1 MPSPARKSQ
10 IISLEER
17 LSILSPN
24 PPRRVGGSSR
34 NNLRNSNWVVPVSP
48 LDANH
53 SDFHHANS
61 HNGGPSSLLAL
72 HSIRHV
78 TRVSKRAAL
87 ATKEQFW
94 DSNDAGI
101 VAAQTAVDQWEQAY
115 NALRGLLCAMGHS
128 AQGLYGAAKTGANG
142 LEHGLLVPVRD
153 WILLPAFGGVE
164 HVVGE
169 TVGFFQSDQTQV
181 LAQQSLNLAGQ
192 VPLIGQNILVPA
204 LCIGAEALKRTWEV
218 AQYPIPHPQQVRDS
232 VDSVLTGTKW
242 ALTTAGREVFLYVKR
257 ADANITRTLSHT
269 QWKVLGS
276 GPYATLD
283 KLNKREVIDHF
294 CERYFSTTDPV
305 ARYELAA
312 HVRAHN
318 RPLYHDLVITGLLHE
333 RGGELTEDDEWLS
346 VRPRYRNGEASNF
359 LLEQDVDGD
368 GRHHDGDCATFALWF
383 RLPYQNGERPKRDTP
398 WVCFNADERNLLE
411 HKYRSVLKTKRERRS
426 VSYDSDSAIDS
437 TQRHG
442 EINSGSD
449 PLDPASALQPPTQ
462 QLEDQIDEEPAE
474 EGVGG
479 WRQQKYATNA
489 KWYNPDLK
497 QDLLLDQK
505 RHCVTFSPCCPKC
518 RQTHGNTQAPWAPKE
533 FGELCEACTA
543 QHADAPWVDAL
554 LSPPPLVG
562 IYRPTMWR
570 FYGQGDEI
578 RRATWFLDTQ
588 RNGPQPYGEDA
599 QAVLEDAYLFLKWM
613 SRRRVW
619 DGSVL
624 LTVQVPSPDGSEHQL
639 VQFSSLNSATAI
651 GKGLGGAI
659 SIFKRRVY
667 RGAYYPQ
674 NNAFSQSPISEAEHG
689 KESFQQIE
697 TPRAVSLLEDHN
709 VSGPVHNSLV
719 PSPDGNETNIVEVPG
734 STSFEEEIDET
745 ISLDEPTSPS
755 NAVPGE
761 SELLS
766 YGRPLLAFALKNNT
780 DTAMI
785 GNKNKTEGKTSDK
798 CRTEELDHL
807 VLIVHGIGEM
817 LQTFDLFGLKK
828 VPTIVDCC
836 GYLRDNHAEVLDAR
850 FSQMVSAIDGNPETQ
865 FGRVEYLPVEWHEA
879 FSIQSTRRFL
889 THSPTAS
896 ADARSNTS
904 INDISLRTI
913 PNLRQ
918 FANDTLMDVLYFMS
932 PIHHDIIIDIVVNE
946 MNFVVERFRKLTGFQ
961 GSISVAGHSLG
972 SIIAWD
978 ILDHQLKGGIQLG
991 LIQPESTPPEEEEQQ
1006 RQDIAYPQL
1015 DFDVDNAFM
1024 LGSPIAVFLMIRN
1037 QQKPLSINH
1046 SLGGCSRVF
1055 NIFHPYDPVSYRI
1068 EPLLHPRN
1076 ADVEPKIMTHWNG
1089 GFRIQ
1094 YQTKRLWK
1102 KIVDHTVNAQVSVLH
1117 SLESRISALGLLDS
1131 ADAGGDEED
1140 ASSQSSDGSNR
1151 SLSPHTVVTGKLNG
1165 GRRIDYMLQEK
1176 EIDRANEY
1184 VAAFAAHSCYWL
1196 EKDLSLFI
1204 ARQIC
1209 LRSLERFGGD
1219 GVHEAQFHD

>member
-1 MPSPARKSQ
+1 MMSASATGSAHVV
-10 IISLEER
+10 SLEER
-17 LSILSPN
+17 LSIQSPT
-24 PPRRVGGSSR
+24 PPRGPTTRRSSR
-34 NNLRNSNWVVPVSP
+34 NNFQTSDDWGVPVSP
-48 LDANH
+48 LEGQLYYGRGSSNH
-53 SDFHHANS
+53 HPNS
-61 HNGGPSSLLAL
+61 ILAL
-72 HSIRHV
+72 HSLRHV

-128 AQGLYGAAKTGANG
+128 AHGLYGAAKAGANG

-164 HVVGE
+164 HVVAE
-169 TVGFFQSDQTQV
+169 TVGFLQSDQTQV
-181 LAQQSLNLAGQ
+181 LAQQSFSLARR
-192 VPLIGQNILVPA
+192 VPLVGENVLAPA
-204 LCIGAEALKRTWEV
+204 LCFGAEALRRTWEV

-232 VDSVLTGTKW
+232 VDAVLTGTKW
-242 ALTTAGREVFLYVKR
+242 ALTTAGRELFLYVKR

-294 CERYFSTTDPV
+294 CERYFSTADPV

-318 RPLYHDLVITGLLHE
+318 RPLYHDLVITGLLRE
-333 RGGELTEDDEWLS
+333 RGGDLTEDDEWLS
-346 VRPRYRNGEASNF
+346 VRPRYRHGEASDF
-359 LLEQDVDGD
+359 LLEDDVDGD
-368 GRHHDGDCATFALWF
+368 AHRHDDDAATFALWF

-398 WVCFNADERNLLE
+398 WVCFDRGERAKLE
-411 HKYRSVLKTKRERRS
+411 DKYRSVLKVKREGRTVMNDREGKFRGGLN
-426 VSYDSDSAIDS
+426 IK
-437 TQRHG
+437 
-442 EINSGSD
+442 GSD
-449 PLDPASALQPPTQ
+449 PLDHASALEPPTP
-462 QLEDQIDEEPAE
+462 QLEGQSDQVQALEEE
-474 EGVGG
+474 QG

-489 KWYNPDLK
+489 TWYNPDL
-497 QDLLLDQK
+497 QHDLLLDQK
-505 RHCVTFSPCCPKC
+505 RHCVTLSPCCPKC
-518 RQTHGNTQAPWAPKE
+518 RKTHETVQPPLAPKE
-533 FGELCEACTA
+533 FGELCEECMA

-554 LSPPPLVG
+554 LSPPPLIGV
-562 IYRPTMWR
+562 YRPTLWR
-570 FYGQGDEI
+570 FYGPGDEI

-599 QAVLEDAYLFLKWM
+599 QAVLEDAYLFLIWM

-624 LTVQVPSPDGSEHQL
+624 LTVQVPSPDGSENQL

-651 GKGLGGAI
+651 GKGIGGAI

-667 RGAYYPQ
+667 RGAY
-674 NNAFSQSPISEAEHG
+674 FSQDNAPSLPPPTGHANELLAEDEALTTIS
-689 KESFQQIE
+689 
-697 TPRAVSLLEDHN
+697 RLED
-709 VSGPVHNSLV
+709 LKL
-719 PSPDGNETNIVEVPG
+719 
-734 STSFEEEIDET
+734 STSFDIETEANSDKNKEMIVEELDATAAKEDIEQAHL
-745 ISLDEPTSPS
+745 LDESQPQSIP
-755 NAVPGE
+755 E
-761 SELLS
+761 SAFRR
-766 YGRPLLAFALKNNT
+766 YGRSSLAFALKNDCDELLVGT
-780 DTAMI
+780 
-785 GNKNKTEGKTSDK
+785 KNKQSDK
-798 CRTEELDHL
+798 ATDNDCDDPVDHL

-817 LQTFDLFGLKK
+817 LQSFDFFGLKK

-836 GYLRDNHAEVLDAR
+836 GYLRNNHAEVLDAR
-850 FSQMVSAIDGNPETQ
+850 FSQMFSAIDGIPETQ
-865 FGRVEYLPVEWHEA
+865 FDRVEYLPVEWHES
-879 FSIQSTRRFL
+879 FSIQSTRRLL
-889 THSPTAS
+889 TESPTAS
-896 ADARSNTS
+896 GTNRSTTS

-946 MNFVVERFRKLTGFQ
+946 MNFVVERFRKLTGFE
-961 GSISVAGHSLG
+961 GCISVVGHSLG

-978 ILDHQLKGGIQLG
+978 ILDHQHSDSITMSPIQ
-991 LIQPESTPPEEEEQQ
+991 QPESTSPEEEDQQ
-1006 RQDIAYPQL
+1006 QQDSGYPQL
-1015 DFDVDNAFM
+1015 DFEVDNAFM
-1024 LGSPIAVFLMIRN
+1024 LGSPIPVFLMIRN
-1037 QQKPLSINH
+1037 QRKPLAVDH
-1046 SLGGCSRVF
+1046 VLAGCPRVF

-1068 EPLLHPRN
+1068 EPLLHPSN

-1089 GFRIQ
+1089 GFRFQ

-1102 KIVDHTVNAQVSVLH
+1102 KIVDRTVHAQESVLR
-1117 SLESRISALGLLDS
+1117 SVESSISALGLLDS
-1131 ADAGGDEED
+1131 ANAGGDEED
-1140 ASSQSSDGSNR
+1140 ASSQSSNGSGVPQ
-1151 SLSPHTVVTGKLNG
+1151 STHTIVTGRLNG

-1184 VAAFAAHSCYWL
+1184 VAALAAHSCYWL

-1209 LRSLERFGGD
+1209 LRALERAGGND
-1219 GVHEAQFHD
+1219 VNEGIFQTGGV

>member
-1 MPSPARKSQ
+1 MASLTRESH
-10 IISLEER
+10 STLEER
-17 LSILSPN
+17 LSIESPS
-24 PPRRVGGSSR
+24 PALRPRGGPSR
-34 NNLRNSNWVVPVSP
+34 NSFHTSDWDVPLSP
-48 LDANH
+48 LDVHH
-53 SDFHHANS
+53 SHLHHASN
-61 HNGGPSSLLAL
+61 HHGGASSILAL
-72 HSIRHV
+72 HSIRQV

-115 NALRGLLCAMGHS
+115 NALRGVLCAMGHS
-128 AQGLYGAAKTGANG
+128 AKGVYGAAKTGANG

-169 TVGFFQSDQTQV
+169 TLGFLQSDQTQV
-181 LAQQSLNLAGQ
+181 LAQHSLTVARQ
-192 VPLIGQNILVPA
+192 VPLIGENILVPA
-204 LCIGAEALKRTWEV
+204 LCIGAEALKRAWEV

-242 ALTTAGREVFLYVKR
+242 ALTTAGREVFLYAKR

-333 RGGELTEDDEWLS
+333 RGGEFTDEDEWLS
-346 VRPRYRNGEASNF
+346 LRPLYRNGEASNF
-359 LLEQDVDGD
+359 LLHSGVDGD
-368 GRHHDGDCATFALWF
+368 ARHHDGDDATFALWF

-398 WVCFNADERNLLE
+398 WLCFNAEERNKLE
-411 HKYRSVLKTKRERRS
+411 SKYRSVLKAKGERRTT
-426 VSYDSDSAIDS
+426 SYDSGSAIKS
-437 TQRHG
+437 TEQHG
-442 EINSGSD
+442 GINNESD
-449 PLDPASALQPPTQ
+449 PLDRASALQPPTQ
-462 QLEDQIDEEPAE
+462 QVEHHLG
-474 EGVGG
+474 EGPTIERVDS
-479 WRQQKYATNA
+479 WMQQKYTTIA

-497 QDLLLDQK
+497 HDLILDQK
-505 RHCVTFSPCCPKC
+505 RHCVTFSACCPKC
-518 RQTHGNTQAPWAPKE
+518 RQIHGNVEPPWAPKE
-533 FGELCEACTA
+533 FGELCKECTE

-554 LSPPPLVG
+554 ISPPPLVG
-562 IYRPTMWR
+562 VYRPTMWR
-570 FYGQGDEI
+570 FYGPGDEI
-578 RRATWFLDTQ
+578 RRASWFLDTQ
-588 RNGPQPYGEDA
+588 RHGPQPYGEDA

-613 SRRRVW
+613 SQRRVW

-624 LTVQVPSPDGSEHQL
+624 LTVQVPSPDGGEHQL

-651 GKGLGGAI
+651 AKGLGGAI

-674 NNAFSQSPISEAEHG
+674 KNVISPSPLPEIAHG
-689 KESFQQIE
+689 KEKLQQKDI
-697 TPRAVSLLEDHN
+697 PRMVSRLENHYNPSSPIDN
-709 VSGPVHNSLV
+709 LVGPS
-719 PSPDGNETNIVEVPG
+719 SDGNENRILEDPA
-734 STSFEEEIDET
+734 SSSCEEEFS
-745 ISLDEPTSPS
+745 SLNEPMPPS
-755 NAVPGE
+755 NAVRDE
-761 SELLS
+761 SNFLS
-766 YGRPLLAFALKNNT
+766 CCRPLLAFALKNDP
-780 DTAMI
+780 DTAMV
-785 GNKNKTEGKTSDK
+785 GKKDKTGGDSGENGS
-798 CRTEELDHL
+798 TEELDHL
-807 VLIVHGIGEM
+807 VLVVHGIGEM
-817 LQTFDLFGLKK
+817 LQTFDFFGLKK

-836 GYLRDNHAEVLDAR
+836 GYLRDNHAEVVDAR
-850 FSQMVSAIDGNPETQ
+850 FSQMFLAIDGLSQ
-865 FGRVEYLPVEWHEA
+865 SRFGRVEYLPVEWHEA
-879 FSIQSTRRFL
+879 FSIQSTRRFPSQ
-889 THSPTAS
+889 SPTAS
-896 ADARSNTS
+896 NNARSITS
-904 INDISLRTI
+904 ISDISLRTI

-946 MNFVVERFRKLTGFQ
+946 MNFVVDRFRKLTGFQ

-972 SIIAWD
+972 SIVAWD
-978 ILDHQLKGGIQLG
+978 ILDHQQKGGIHT
-991 LIQPESTPPEEEEQQ
+991 IQPESTSPEVEEQQ
-1006 RQDIAYPQL
+1006 QQDVAYPQL
-1015 DFDVDNAFM
+1015 DFDVDNTFM

-1037 QQKPLSINH
+1037 QQRPLSVNH
-1046 SLGGCSRVF
+1046 TLGGCSRVF

-1102 KIVDHTVNAQVSVLH
+1102 KIVDQTVNAQVTVLH

-1131 ADAGGDEED
+1131 ATAGGDEED
-1140 ASSQSSDGSNR
+1140 ASSQSSDGSNW

-1209 LRSLERFGGD
+1209 LRSLERASGQV
-1219 GVHEAQFHD
+1219 VHD

>member
-1 MPSPARKSQ
+1 MASPAGKGLGT
-10 IISLEER
+10 LEER
-17 LSILSPN
+17 LSIESPS
-24 PPRRVGGSSR
+24 PPRPARHSTG
-34 NNLRNSNWVVPVSP
+34 NSNFHTSHWDVPLSP
-48 LDANH
+48 LDVQH
-53 SDFHHANS
+53 SDFHHASS
-61 HNGGPSSLLAL
+61 HHGGPSSILAL

-115 NALRGLLCAMGHS
+115 NTLRGLLCAMGHS
-128 AQGLYGAAKTGANG
+128 AHGLYGAAKAGANG
-142 LEHGLLVPVRD
+142 LEHGLLVPLRD

-169 TVGFFQSDQTQV
+169 TVGFLQSDQSQV
-181 LAQQSLNLAGQ
+181 LAHQSLTLARQ
-192 VPLIGQNILVPA
+192 VPLIGESILAPA

-242 ALTTAGREVFLYVKR
+242 ALTTAGREIFLYVKR

-283 KLNKREVIDHF
+283 KLSKREVIDHF
-294 CERYFSTTDPV
+294 CERYFSTTNPV

-318 RPLYHDLVITGLLHE
+318 RPLYHDLVITGLLQE

-346 VRPRYRNGEASNF
+346 IRPRYRNRETSNF
-359 LLEQDVDGD
+359 LLEEDIDGD
-368 GRHHDGDCATFALWF
+368 SRHHIDDGATFALWF

-398 WVCFNADERNLLE
+398 WVCFDRTERDSLE
-411 HKYRSVLKTKRERRS
+411 RKYRSVLKIKREQDTTS
-426 VSYDSDSAIDS
+426 KDSDTAINGA
-437 TQRHG
+437 QQNG
-442 EINSGSD
+442 KINNGRD

-462 QLEDQIDEEPAE
+462 QLEVLIDEAQIGE
-474 EGVGG
+474 EDDG
-479 WRQQKYATNA
+479 WREQKYATNA
-489 KWYNPDLK
+489 QWYNPDLK
-497 QDLLLDQK
+497 HDLLLDQK

-518 RQTHGNTQAPWAPKE
+518 RITHETVQPPLARKE
-533 FGELCEACTA
+533 FGELCEVCTA

-562 IYRPTMWR
+562 VYRPTMWR
-570 FYGQGDEI
+570 FYGHGDEI

-588 RNGPQPYGEDA
+588 RTGPQPYGEDA

-624 LTVQVPSPDGSEHQL
+624 LTVQVPSPDGNEHQL

-651 GKGLGGAI
+651 GKGIGGAI

-667 RGAYYPQ
+667 RGAYYP
-674 NNAFSQSPISEAEHG
+674 
-689 KESFQQIE
+689 
-697 TPRAVSLLEDHN
+697 RHN
-709 VSGPVHNSLV
+709 VLSVLPQSDPRHAKEIIQQDETLNSPLRLENLKLDSLV
-719 PSPDGNETNIVEVPG
+719 DNSVAPTSDGNDMESADVLG
-734 STSFEEEIDET
+734 STESKEDREQNLLCDK
-745 ISLDEPTSPS
+745 PKSPS
-755 NAVPGE
+755 NNNE
-761 SELLS
+761 SDLNPH
-766 YGRPLLAFALKNNT
+766 GRSLLAFALKNDSNKT
-780 DTAMI
+780 I
-785 GNKNKTEGKTSDK
+785 VGNKEKSEENAMESCHTEK
-798 CRTEELDHL
+798 LDHL
-807 VLIVHGIGEM
+807 VLVVHGIGEM
-817 LQTFDLFGLKK
+817 LKTFDFFGLKR
-828 VPTIVDCC
+828 VPTIIDCC
-836 GYLRDNHAEVLDAR
+836 GYLRDNHAEVLDAH
-850 FSQMVSAIDGNPETQ
+850 FSQMFSAIDGMPQTQ

-879 FSIQSTRRFL
+879 FSIQSTRRL
-889 THSPTAS
+889 PTQSPTAS
-896 ADARSNTS
+896 NNVRPNTS
-904 INDISLRTI
+904 ISDISLRTI

-946 MNFVVERFRKLTGFQ
+946 MNFVVERFQKLTGFQ
-961 GSISVAGHSLG
+961 GSISVVGHSLG

-978 ILDHQLKGGIQLG
+978 ILDHQLKGGIRVG
-991 LIQPESTPPEEEEQQ
+991 PIQPESTSPEEEEERQQ
-1006 RQDIAYPQL
+1006 QDTSYPQL
-1015 DFDVDNAFM
+1015 DFEVDNAFM
-1024 LGSPIAVFLMIRN
+1024 LGSPIPVFLMIRN
-1037 QQKPLSINH
+1037 QQKPLTVNH
-1046 SLGGCSRVF
+1046 TLGGCTGVF

-1076 ADVEPKIMTHWNG
+1076 ADVEPKMMTHWNG
-1089 GFRIQ
+1089 GFRFQ

-1102 KIVDHTVNAQVSVLH
+1102 KIVDQTVNAQVSVLH
-1117 SLESRISALGLLDS
+1117 SLESSISALGLLDS
-1131 ADAGGDEED
+1131 AVAGVDDED
-1140 ASSQSSDGSNR
+1140 ASSQSSDGSSR
-1151 SLSPHTVVTGKLNG
+1151 SQPPHTVVTGKLNG

-1204 ARQIC
+1204 ARRIC
-1209 LRSLERFGGD
+1209 LRALERDSGA
-1219 GVHEAQFHD
+1219 H